1 MRQSKKS
8 LARMIRMIF
17 RKPNFQGDY
26 FVHAIDIV
34 DKRGKLVDHI
44 GGINNVVV
52 ANVAFEELRHYHSKN
67 DVLILRDGA
76 RVMRRSRGFDIPS
89 LPISPSA
96 PTRPTAG

>member
-1 MRQSKKS
+1 
-8 LARMIRMIF
+8 MIF

-76 RVMRRSRGFDIPS
+76 RVMRRSRGFDRDRERLMESSRTSDPWEKDDDEG
-89 LPISPSA
+89 LWPE
-96 PTRPTAG
+96 

>member
-1 MRQSKKS
+1 
-8 LARMIRMIF
+8 MIF

-34 DKRGKLVDHI
+34 DKAGKLVDDI
-44 GGINNVVV
+44 AGINNVVV

-76 RVMRRSRGFDIPS
+76 RVMRRSRGFDRDRERLLESSSRRSDTWAKDDDEGLWP
-89 LPISPSA
+89 A
-96 PTRPTAG
+96 

>member
-1 MRQSKKS
+1 
-8 LARMIRMIF
+8 MIYR
-17 RKPNFQGDY
+17 RPNFQGDY

-34 DKRGKLVDHI
+34 DKAGKLVDHI

-76 RVMRRSRGFDIPS
+76 RVMRRSRWFDRDRELLMESSSRRSDTWAKDDDEGLWPV
-89 LPISPSA
+89 
-96 PTRPTAG
+96 